1 MRVRSG
7 GRNQRFVEWV
17 RSPAHDPSWASSI
30 TILAGI
36 NQNRSVDSYAYLPA
50 PPSCP
55 RLFRDR
61 AIPTVRNDTVA
72 ETNSHILNRLTG
84 TATDLYS
91 VDTAEANY

>member
-1 MRVRSG
+1 MHVRSG
-7 GRNQRFVEWV
+7 DRDQRFVEWV
-17 RSPAHDPSWASSI
+17 RSLAHDPSQAGSI

-36 NQNRSVDSYAYLPA
+36 NQNRLVDSYAYLPA

-61 AIPTVRNDTVA
+61 AILTVRNDTVA
-72 ETNSHILNRLTG
+72 ETNDHILNRLTG
-84 TATDLYS
+84 TATDFYS